1 VSVTEFSTRAA
12 WMVGLAIVA
21 VVFAGRRKT
30 ARAMRREPR
39 RRVPEVMPFEE
50 TPTTIYRRPNPI
62 RRLASAAGLGV
73 IGVVSGVIVAVIV
86 SVAAFWMVSKLS
98 GVLD

>member
-12 WMVGLAIVA
+12 WMVGLAIA
-21 VVFAGRRKT
+21 AAVFAGRRKT

-39 RRVPEVMPFEE
+39 RRVPEVMPFEQMS
-50 TPTTIYRRPNPI
+50 TTLYRRPNPI
-62 RRLASAAGLGV
+62 RRVASAAGLGV
-73 IGVVSGVIVAVIV
+73 ISVVTGALFAIAVSLV
-86 SVAAFWMVSKLS
+86 AFWMVSKLS